1 MEVFVA
7 QKKKQFKKK
16 SKPKPNR
23 DTRDNDRDKE
33 SRNEETSSDVI
44 RAEGVVLDARPNTT
58 FMVRLDAGP
67 EILAHVGGKLRRNY
81 IRILPGDRVV
91 LEISTYDPEKG
102 RIVYRK

>member
-1 MEVFVA
+1 VA
-7 QKKKQFKKK
+7 PRKNKKKA
-16 SKPKPNR
+16 PPR
-23 DTRDNDRDKE
+23 REPR
-33 SRNEETSSDVI
+33 EERVVEDSSDVI

-58 FMVRLDAGP
+58 FKVKLDAGP

-91 LEISTYDPEKG
+91 LEISTYDKEKG

>member
-1 MEVFVA
+1 MA
-7 QKKKQFKKK
+7 QKKKKVYKKASK
-16 SKPKPNR
+16 SNK
-23 DTRDNDRDKE
+23 DTRDRE
-33 SRNEETSSDVI
+33 PRVEETSSDVI

-58 FMVRLDAGP
+58 FMVKLDAGP

>member
-1 MEVFVA
+1 MA
-7 QKKKQFKKK
+7 QKKKQVKKK
-16 SKPKPNR
+16 SSNNR
-23 DTRDNDRDKE
+23 DTRDRE
-33 SRNEETSSDVI
+33 PRVEETSSDVI

-58 FMVRLDAGP
+58 FMVKLDAGP

>member
-1 MEVFVA
+1 MA
-7 QKKKQFKKK
+7 QKNKFVKKK
-16 SKPKPNR
+16 SPPQRSNQ
-23 DTRDNDRDKE
+23 DNDRDRGTKE
-33 SRNEETSSDVI
+33 ELSSDVI

-58 FMVRLDAGP
+58 FMVKLDAGP